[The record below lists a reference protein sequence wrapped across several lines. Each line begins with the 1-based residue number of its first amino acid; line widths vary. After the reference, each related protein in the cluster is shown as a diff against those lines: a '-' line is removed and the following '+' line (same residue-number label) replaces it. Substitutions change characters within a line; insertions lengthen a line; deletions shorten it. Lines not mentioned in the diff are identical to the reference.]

1 MTKEQ
6 WPTVKLG
13 TLLSPVGVAERITQP
28 EDETFVTLKLHG
40 GGAVPRNIG
49 AGKTPKPF
57 IGFRI
62 RTNQFIYSRI
72 DARNGAFAI
81 VPKALDGA
89 VVSKDFPVFSI
100 GELVESRYLA
110 YFCTTPSF
118 EKLVQV
124 KSSGATNRQ
133 RIKEDLFLSLEI
145 PLPPPEEQRRIAT
158 ILEKA
163 NSLRNAPRRTE
174 VHINNIVSQFVENRL
189 LRSNEKFVKLSEL
202 CDIQSGITKGRKT
215 KKALAAKIPYLA
227 VSNVKDGYLDLSKV
241 KEIEVTN
248 EEIEKYALH
257 KGDILLTEGGD
268 PDKLGRGCLW
278 NDEIPNCLH
287 QNHIFRVR
295 LKDKQA
301 IPANVLM
308 AILSSKELKSY
319 FLKSAK
325 QTTGIASIN
334 RTQLSNA
341 PIPILDNETIA
352 EIDCLLFMCEKL
364 MATNTSRTLLLD
376 ELIQSLSAR
385 AFTGEL

>member
-1 MTKEQ
+1 MTRKQWRTIKIGEICQETRTRVGEQ
-6 WPTVKLG
+6 SLPVYSVTKHAGFVANYFKKDVHSKDRTKYKMVEKGDFAYATIHLDEGSIGISPELAAISPMYTTFRLIAPEKVDPHYLLLFLKSKQAMAHYQLLG
-13 TLLSPVGVAERITQP
+13 TGSVERRKNIK
-28 EDETFVTLKLHG
+28 FNSLGKLK
-40 GGAVPRNIG
+40 V
-49 AGKTPKPF
+49 
-57 IGFRI
+57 
-62 RTNQFIYSRI
+62 
-72 DARNGAFAI
+72 
-81 VPKALDGA
+81 
-89 VVSKDFPVFSI
+89 
-100 GELVESRYLA
+100 
-110 YFCTTPSF
+110 
-118 EKLVQV
+118 
-124 KSSGATNRQ
+124 
-133 RIKEDLFLSLEI
+133 
-145 PLPPPEEQRRIAT
+145 PLPPLEEQRRIAT

-189 LRSNEKFVKLSEL
+189 LRSNKKFVKLSEL

-248 EEIEKYALH
+248 QEKEKYALH

-295 LKDKQA
+295 LKDKQT

-308 AILSSKELKSY
+308 AILSSKELKTY
-319 FLKSAK
+319 FFKSAK

-352 EIDCLLFMCEKL
+352 EIDCLLYTCEKL

-385 AFTGEL
+385 AFNGQL

>member
-1 MTKEQ
+1 MTHNN

-13 TLLSPVGVAERITQP
+13 EVVEVETSQVEPGEVAEDTSYVGLEHMRKGGGISKLVTVNEAQAEATKYIFKSTHVLFGKLRPNLGKVAVPSGDGICSTDILPLKPSPRIDQIYLSHYLLSKPARKWILNRVTGINLPRINKTALKQLPV
-28 EDETFVTLKLHG
+28 
-40 GGAVPRNIG
+40 
-49 AGKTPKPF
+49 
-57 IGFRI
+57 
-62 RTNQFIYSRI
+62 
-72 DARNGAFAI
+72 
-81 VPKALDGA
+81 
-89 VVSKDFPVFSI
+89 
-100 GELVESRYLA
+100 
-110 YFCTTPSF
+110 
-118 EKLVQV
+118 
-124 KSSGATNRQ
+124 
-133 RIKEDLFLSLEI
+133 
-145 PLPPPEEQRRIAT
+145 PLPPLEEQRRIAT

-215 KKALAAKIPYLA
+215 KKALAAKIAYLA

>member
-1 MTKEQ
+1 MNSSAAKIF
-6 WPTVKLG
+6 PAG
-13 TLLSPVGVAERITQP
+13 TLLFSIFATVGKCSILEIKAATNQAIAGIQISDSNVELPYLYHYLSYLRPQIESRAKGVAQNNINLK
-28 EDETFVTLKLHG
+28 TLK
-40 GGAVPRNIG
+40 
-49 AGKTPKPF
+49 
-57 IGFRI
+57 
-62 RTNQFIYSRI
+62 Q
-72 DARNGAFAI
+72 
-81 VPKALDGA
+81 
-89 VVSKDFPVFSI
+89 
-100 GELVESRYLA
+100 
-110 YFCTTPSF
+110 
-118 EKLVQV
+118 
-124 KSSGATNRQ
+124 
-133 RIKEDLFLSLEI
+133 LEI
-145 PLPPPEEQRRIAT
+145 PLPPLEEQRRIAT

-163 NSLRNAPRRTE
+163 NSLRNAPPRTE

-341 PIPILDNETIA
+341 SIPILDNETIA